1 MQVNKKILQFGLNIC
16 VFYTPICFQSVI
28 FNTIEQFSTECRKTS
43 GIALIF
49 LLNSSVI
56 GRENS
61 RHSLNQSDP
70 KLQTIVSESLVL
82 IGYLQCLKAF
92 WLDAVISLGWFF
104 DTQLKTALNVQSLC
118 FKRLLFIN
126 KLLHTITPLLC
137 LFLKAGKHNNS
148 DWYNRLTLHVELI
161 FSPEIHTFIS
171 LNMQEFLILTPA
183 AIFTSDGA
191 VRCHWSVF
199 SRRC

>member
-1 MQVNKKILQFGLNIC
+1 M
-16 VFYTPICFQSVI
+16 
-28 FNTIEQFSTECRKTS
+28 
-43 GIALIF
+43 
-49 LLNSSVI
+49 I

-61 RHSLNQSDP
+61 PHSLNQSDP

-82 IGYLQCLKAF
+82 IGYLQCLKAFF

-118 FKRLLFIN
+118 FKRLLQWIQWHLSIYIN
-126 KLLHTITPLLC
+126 KLLHTITLLLC

-148 DWYNRLTLHVELI
+148 DWDKQTYVTRRVNF
-161 FSPEIHTFIS
+161 FSWNTHIHLS
-171 LNMQEFLILTPA
+171 EYAKGFLILTPT

-191 VRCHWSVF
+191 VRCH
-199 SRRC
+199 

>member
-1 MQVNKKILQFGLNIC
+1 M
-16 VFYTPICFQSVI
+16 
-28 FNTIEQFSTECRKTS
+28 
-43 GIALIF
+43 
-49 LLNSSVI
+49 I

-70 KLQTIVSESLVL
+70 KLQTIVSESLFL

-92 WLDAVISLGWFF
+92 FWLDVVISLGWFF

-148 DWYNRLTLHVELI
+148 DWDKQTYATRRVNFFSWNTHIHLSEYARVPYLDSSGHLYFWWCRTLSLI
-161 FSPEIHTFIS
+161 SVLKEVLSSSVRT
-171 LNMQEFLILTPA
+171 QYW
-183 AIFTSDGA
+183 GA
-191 VRCHWSVF
+191 GVWIAGRSVA
-199 SRRC
+199 RVA